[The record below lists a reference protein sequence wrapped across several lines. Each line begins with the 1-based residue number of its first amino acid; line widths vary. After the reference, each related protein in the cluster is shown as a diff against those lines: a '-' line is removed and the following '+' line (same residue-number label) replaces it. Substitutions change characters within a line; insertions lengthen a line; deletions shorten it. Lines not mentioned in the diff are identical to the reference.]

1 MSGSSTGSDAAT
13 KIVAGVA
20 AVLVA
25 VVISVVVLFV
35 SSGSDCAVPGS
46 GEASGQVG
54 AADASGTAGLNEKQL
69 AIAKQT
75 VAIGEA
81 MGIPEQGIIIA
92 LATESQES
100 TFRMLANSN
109 VPDSLNYPHDAV
121 GSDHLSV
128 NPFQQQVTIWGDT
141 ATLMNPVTANRL
153 FYQHL
158 LAVPG
163 WETMPVTVAA
173 QTVQGSAYPDA
184 YADDETLARS
194 LYGELKGAGK
204 ELSAADKAILA
215 DAGTSAASTAV
226 PVADGGS
233 GAGCA
238 ASVSNPNGPTF
249 TPGGPFGQNVIAAA
263 MRWLGTPYAWGG
275 GNTDGPTNG
284 ISDGGGAADANG
296 DTGKVGFD
304 CSGLTLYAVFQA
316 SGGAISLPHY
326 TGDTSNPGQLYDP
339 RGQDIPLDQKQ
350 PGDLIYFGSGGNTH
364 HVGIFYGVDNGTEML
379 LNAPQSG
386 DVVKV
391 QPLSDFSGET
401 MYVRRFG

>member
-1 MSGSSTGSDAAT
+1 MSGSGDTTSSAT
-13 KIVAGVA
+13 KIVAAAAALLIGV
-20 AVLVA
+20 VF
-25 VVISVVVLFV
+25 SVVVLFV
-35 SSGSDCAVPGS
+35 SSGPDCTVPAS
-46 GEASGQVG
+46 AEASGEVG
-54 AADASGTAGLNEKQL
+54 SAGGGTAGLSDRQL
-69 AIAKQT
+69 AIAKQS

-81 MGIPEQGIIIA
+81 MGVPEQGIVVA
-92 LATESQES
+92 LATQSQES
-100 TFRMLANSN
+100 TFRLLANSN
-109 VPDSLNYPHDAV
+109 VPDSLDYPHDGV

-128 NPFQQQVTIWGDT
+128 NSFQQQVTIWGDT
-141 ATLMNPVTANRL
+141 ATLMNQTTANRL
-153 FYQHL
+153 FYEHL

-163 WETMPVTVAA
+163 WESMPVTVAA
-173 QTVQGSAYPDA
+173 QTVQGSATPDA
-184 YADDETLARS
+184 YADDETLART
-194 LYGELKGAGK
+194 LYSQLKGAGT
-204 ELSAADKAILA
+204 ELSAADKQILA
-215 DAGTSAASTAV
+215 DAGSAATAEATAV
-226 PVADGGS
+226 VDGGS
-233 GAGCA
+233 GTGCA
-238 ASVSNPNGPTF
+238 EGLSNPNGPTF
-249 TPGGPFGQNVIAAA
+249 TPGGPFGANVIAAA

-284 ISDGGGAADANG
+284 ISDGGGAADAHG

-316 SGGAISLPHY
+316 SGGAISLDHY
-326 TGDTSNPGQLYDP
+326 TGDTSTPGQLYDP

-364 HVGIFYGVDNGTEML
+364 HVGIYYGLDGGTEML